1 VLPLADRNAPWVQE
15 LFSQTVSTIILYA
28 VVLVILVFRPQ
39 GLFGEVV
46 QKRA

>member
-1 VLPLADRNAPWVQE
+1 VQDV
-15 LFSQTVSTIILYA
+15 FSHTVSTIILY
-28 VVLVILVFRPQ
+28 VTVLAILFFRPQ

>member
-1 VLPLADRNAPWVQE
+1 
-15 LFSQTVSTIILYA
+15 VSTIILYA
-28 VVLVILVFRPQ
+28 VVLVILFFRPQ